1 MHESARNA
9 PPFRTAVRLLTRTT
23 RFLLFNLAV
32 YGGFLLAFFGWIGV
46 FGGLAAFFGP
56 RIELLG
62 VIFLLLAVMGPGA
75 ILAFGRRYF
84 LYLVKGAHIAVVTK
98 LLLDDE
104 LPDDRGQ
111 VAYGREVLRTH
122 FRDMNILFV
131 LDRMVYR
138 TVQRFT
144 RRFVRLVDWLPL
156 GIGAGKLAR
165 WVAAMIRRSLSY
177 VDEAILS
184 YAIARDE
191 PNVWKSARHGLI
203 LFAQAY
209 PPILMTA
216 VKVWILGRVVFV
228 ALLVALGIPAVLLLL
243 AYNAI
248 WLQVALLVGVLVTAS
263 LLVRAVYEPFA
274 TTWVVLTYHYAIAG
288 LEVDPEWDERLQ
300 SISGEFKK
308 LSGKARE
315 FAVGG
320 SGVGGGGGGPGGFR
334 G

>member
-23 RFLLFNLAV
+23 PFLFFNLAV
-32 YGGFLLAFFGWIGV
+32 YGGFLLAFFGWIGI

-56 RIELLG
+56 RIELLA
-62 VIFLLLAVMGPGA
+62 VIFLVLAVMGPA
-75 ILAFGRRYF
+75 IVLGFGRRYF
-84 LYLVKGAHIAVVTK
+84 LYMVKGAHIAVVTK
-98 LLLDDE
+98 LLVDDT
-104 LPDDRGQ
+104 LPDDKGQ
-111 VAYGREVLRTH
+111 VAYGREVLQTH

-156 GIGAGKLAR
+156 GAGAGKLAR
-165 WVAAMIRRSLSY
+165 WAAALIRRSITY

-191 PNVWKSARHGLI
+191 PNVWKSARQGLI

-216 VKVWILGRVVFV
+216 VKVWILGRVLFV
-228 ALLVALGIPAVLLLL
+228 ALLLALGIPAVLVLL
-243 AYNAI
+243 AFNAI
-248 WLQVALLVGVLVTAS
+248 WLQIALLVAVVVTAS

-300 SISGEFKK
+300 SISGEFKN
-308 LSGKARE
+308 LAGRARQ
-315 FAVGG
+315 FA
-320 SGVGGGGGGPGGFR
+320 GGGGGGGFVR
-334 G
+334 

>member
-1 MHESARNA
+1 MHESARSA

-23 RFLLFNLAV
+23 PFLFFNLAV
-32 YGGFLLAFFGWIGV
+32 YGGFLLGFIGWIAV

-62 VIFLLLAVMGPGA
+62 AIFLFLTVLGPVV
-75 ILAFGRRYF
+75 ILGFGRRYF
-84 LYLVKGAHIAVVTK
+84 LYMVKGAHIAVITK
-98 LLLDDE
+98 LLVEDE
-104 LPDDRGQ
+104 LPANQGQ

-165 WVAAMIRRSLSY
+165 WVSAIVRRSTSY

-191 PNVWKSARHGLI
+191 PNVWKSARQGVI

-216 VKVWILGRVVFV
+216 VKVWILGRVIFV
-228 ALLVALGIPAVLLLL
+228 ALLLALGIPAVLVLL
-243 AYNAI
+243 AFNAI
-248 WLQVALLVGVLVTAS
+248 WLQVAVLVGVLVTAS
-263 LLVRAVYEPFA
+263 LLVRAVYEPFSTA
-274 TTWVVLTYHYAIAG
+274 WVVLTYHYAIAG
-288 LEVDPEWDERLQ
+288 LEVDPAWDERLQ

-308 LSGKARE
+308 LAGRARD
-315 FAVGG
+315 
-320 SGVGGGGGGPGGFR
+320 FR
-334 G
+334 GAGVAG